1 MKSHHQGPH
10 PLVAPYVSPYR
21 NTTVSRIPPTNL
33 PYIKT
38 AMMTFAPLSRENR
51 SNRGGWFCF
60 VRTNAQQEKV
70 TVWML
75 GHKTFPVAMAS
86 LELSVK

>member
-1 MKSHHQGPH
+1 
-10 PLVAPYVSPYR
+10 
-21 NTTVSRIPPTNL
+21 
-33 PYIKT
+33 
-38 AMMTFAPLSRENR
+38 MMTFAPLSRENR

-86 LELSVK
+86 LELSVERALHFWLQRRVDIKTQFH